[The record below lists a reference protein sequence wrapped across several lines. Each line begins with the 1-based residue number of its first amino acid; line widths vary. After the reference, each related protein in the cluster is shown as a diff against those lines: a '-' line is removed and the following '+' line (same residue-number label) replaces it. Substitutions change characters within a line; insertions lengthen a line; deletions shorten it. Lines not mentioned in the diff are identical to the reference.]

1 MGTGSRPNRSEVVIH
16 RNGTEVDDEMELEDQ
31 ENENENPNDVTQ
43 NLIELKK
50 VAPKKVPLNLI
61 NAPESRKKLAL
72 QRINK
77 SIGRT
82 TTAQVMHTMNQYNTN
97 DFFHEES
104 HF

>member
-1 MGTGSRPNRSEVVIH
+1 
-16 RNGTEVDDEMELEDQ
+16 MELEDQ
-31 ENENENPNDVTQ
+31 ENENENPNDVKQ

-77 SIGRT
+77 
-82 TTAQVMHTMNQYNTN
+82 
-97 DFFHEES
+97 
-104 HF
+104 